1 VTGSAGVP
9 ETIAIDARFN
19 GPPESANGGYT
30 CGLLAEIAGEPLEV
44 SLRQPPPLGRGLQVE
59 RTREGAVLRDGDDMV
74 AEASRTELDLDPP
87 EPPDVATAHEAERGF
102 PFARQHPFPTCFVC
116 GPERPGSDG
125 LRIFP
130 GPVDGGHVHAAA
142 WTPAAELA
150 GGDAVR
156 PRFVWA
162 ALDCPTSVPVANDA
176 TDPDYRPIVLAR
188 LAARRLAD
196 VEAGRPHVIVSWPIG
211 IDGRKRQAGS
221 ALFTDAADLCAY
233 ARALWIELR

>member
-1 VTGSAGVP
+1 VA
-9 ETIAIDARFN
+9 ETITIDARFN

-30 CGLLAEIAGEPLEV
+30 CGLLAEILGEPLEV
-44 SLRQPPPLGRGLQVE
+44 SLRKPPPLGRGLDVE
-59 RTREGAVLRDGDDMV
+59 RRGDGAILRDDQEVV
-74 AEASRTELDLDPP
+74 AEASRIELDL
-87 EPPDVATAHEAERGF
+87 EPPDPPDIDQAHDAERGF

-116 GPERPGSDG
+116 GPERAGSDG

-130 GPVDGGHVHAAA
+130 GPVDGGDLHAAA
-142 WTPAAELA
+142 WTPTVELA
-150 GGDAVR
+150 EDGVLPA
-156 PRFVWA
+156 RFVWA

-176 TDPDYRPIVLAR
+176 ADPDYKPIVLAR

-196 VEAGRPHVIVSWPIG
+196 VEPGRAHVVVSWPLG

-221 ALFTDAADLCAY
+221 ALYTDEGDLRAY

>member
-1 VTGSAGVP
+1 MP
-9 ETIAIDARFN
+9 DTIAIDSRFN
-19 GPPESANGGYT
+19 GPPESGNGGYT
-30 CGLLAEIAGEPLEV
+30 CGMLAEIVGEPVEV
-44 SLRQPPPLGRGLQVE
+44 SLRKPPPLGRGLEVE
-59 RTREGAVLRDGDDMV
+59 ETEEGGLLRDGDDVV
-74 AEASRTELDLDPP
+74 AEAARIDLDLDPP
-87 EPPDVATAHEAERGF
+87 RPPDVAAAHEAERGF

-116 GPERPGSDG
+116 GPERAGGDG

-130 GPVDGGHVHAAA
+130 GPVEDGGVHAAA

-150 GGDAVR
+150 DDGGVR

-176 TDPDYRPIVLAR
+176 ADPDYRPIVLAR
-188 LAARRLAD
+188 FAVRRLAD
-196 VEAGRPHVIVSWPIG
+196 VESGRPHVIVSWPIG

-221 ALFTDAADLCAY
+221 ALFTDDGELRAY